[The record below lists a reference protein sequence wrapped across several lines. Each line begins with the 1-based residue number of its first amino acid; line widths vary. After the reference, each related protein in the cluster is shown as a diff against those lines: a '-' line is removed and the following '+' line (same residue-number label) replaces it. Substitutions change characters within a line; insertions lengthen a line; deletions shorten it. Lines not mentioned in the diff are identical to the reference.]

1 MNAPQ
6 IQIRLH
12 LLVRAAPAAVVADSG
27 HYDID
32 VGGVNA
38 AFVQRHCLQEGI
50 TCPAGCRYES
60 CAPYAVQGGKG
71 LLRDRVDGILRP
83 VHPLRGGL
91 EGIAGRKENRQKQY

>member
-6 IQIRLH
+6 IQIRPH
-12 LLVRAAPAAVVADSG
+12 LLVRAAPAAEVADSG

-60 CAPYAVQGGKG
+60 CAPYAVQGGKS
-71 LLRDRVDGILRP
+71 LLRGRVDGILRP
-83 VHPLRGGL
+83 VHPPGGSL
-91 EGIAGRKENRQKQY
+91 VRIAGRKENRQKQY